1 MKLSSKHLASVMIAA
16 LTNRPGCAVFRGTGA
31 RCRAFRHHSKLYGA
45 QTGLMQLDFE
55 RLFDALPSPH
65 MVLDPDFNFVAVNP
79 AYETATQRSRGEL
92 LGRNLFDVFPND
104 GEGGQLLRAS
114 FRRVFDTGKP
124 DTLAYIRYDLA
135 RPGGG
140 LEERFWTA
148 VHMPLADEHGTVGH
162 LLQNTVDV
170 TDLVRLREAA
180 SLPFRLA
187 ETRLLER
194 AREAE
199 EQRRALLDESADFR
213 RLFQQ
218 APGFF
223 AVLCG
228 PDHVFTFTNDAYM
241 RLIGRRQVIGKPIR
255 EALPDLAGQGFYEL
269 LDGVYQTG
277 QSTGGEAVRLVMRN
291 APDEPPREIFVDFS
305 YDAIRDR
312 DDGRI
317 TGVFVQGMD
326 RTEAVRT
333 QRRQRLLLDEL
344 NHRVKN
350 TLATVQSIASQ
361 TLRSARDLAS
371 GRADFEARILAL
383 SNAHNLLSAQEWASA
398 ELAEVI
404 SGTFSA
410 FDPARLDIDGPRVTL
425 APKASISLALVMHEL
440 CTNASKYGAL
450 SCERGTVRIRWWIED
465 GGSGPLMIEW
475 TERGGP
481 PTRQPERRGF
491 GSRMIGGVVTGEL
504 GGAFD
509 AAYDREGFSCRIK
522 VPEDALVQD

>member
-1 MKLSSKHLASVMIAA
+1 VHLHERRLHAADRPPAGDRQADPRGIARSR
-16 LTNRPGCAVFRGTGA
+16 RPG
-31 RCRAFRHHSKLYGA
+31 
-45 QTGLMQLDFE
+45 
-55 RLFDALPSPH
+55 
-65 MVLDPDFNFVAVNP
+65 
-79 AYETATQRSRGEL
+79 
-92 LGRNLFDVFPND
+92 
-104 GEGGQLLRAS
+104 LLRVA
-114 FRRVFDTGKP
+114 RRRLP
-124 DTLAYIRYDLA
+124 D
-135 RPGGG
+135 RPVDRRGG
-140 LEERFWTA
+140 R
-148 VHMPLADEHGTVGH
+148 
-162 LLQNTVDV
+162 
-170 TDLVRLREAA
+170 AA
-180 SLPFRLA
+180 HHA
-187 ETRLLER
+187 KR
-194 AREAE
+194 AG
-199 EQRRALLDESADFR
+199 RAAAGDFR
-213 RLFQQ
+213 RL
-218 APGFF
+218 
-223 AVLCG
+223 
-228 PDHVFTFTNDAYM
+228 
-241 RLIGRRQVIGKPIR
+241 
-255 EALPDLAGQGFYEL
+255 L
-269 LDGVYQTG
+269 LRCD
-277 QSTGGEAVRLVMRN
+277 
-291 APDEPPREIFVDFS
+291 PRS
-305 YDAIRDR
+305 R
-312 DDGRI
+312 
-317 TGVFVQGMD
+317 
-326 RTEAVRT
+326 
-333 QRRQRLLLDEL
+333 RRQRLLLDEL

-404 SGTFSA
+404 AGTFSA